1 MVSRVLV
8 ALAALIALAHADS
21 MFDLRFE
28 GVEYEMITA
37 TGVLDCFSN
46 TNMTVQAGYGFEY
59 DIDANADQSKPGYAA
74 ASCAGGTNGQ
84 VDMYADMVWA
94 ISRNGGDDQCLRFKG
109 AATLD
114 NQKPDATKTT
124 FNQNFKYAIT
134 RKLQV
139 CAYDS
144 NWQPWNPVSTT
155 VGRDKQNKQN
165 DNAKP
170 KVSYQADTW
179 KIYSSKWNKALE
191 TNGDWSQLSTWC
203 AGNCANTWTS
213 PSNQLKGNEAY
224 DTSFASPQEAF
235 VGGSGAGDNNPACV
249 GTSEWRCPA
258 GQQTVANGGDAC
270 GFETTTAT
278 NLDYKKALSGSTA
291 VEQIGC
297 GSSPQLLARSAN
309 FGGITSAAFTK
320 VAGSSMA
327 TKIGS
332 QAYVYTFKASDLD
345 PTVGIHEDIVGTN
358 GLWSQITQFTPTI
371 THFQGKSVSS
381 PEFSSKT
388 FWLNN
393 ANTLKIKFANA
404 NTQYQ
409 QIGSSVN
416 ANNANTNQIYLNTD
430 LAVAGNNVAPPLQQV
445 AFNRETQE
453 ATYLANKG
461 RFSTTGQGS
470 GNFGSVGSHYWARVY
485 SSYTVQIKWTCNNLG
500 GTDPNS
506 GNGYPYRFNCDSTIG
521 TFVATPGQAWNKP
534 KNTFPTLKR
543 QFTTTLY
550 KNWDT
555 KTFQATSDPVF
566 LGMFASATNAG
577 FSVASSVPAINGDA
591 AKGVSTSDERLEKQ
605 AVAQEDQASGV
616 ALIGAGVVVLAVFG
630 SLAICLGAAI
640 LGKLQAK

>member
-21 MFDLRFE
+21 MFNLRFE
-28 GVEYEMITA
+28 GVEYETVTA

-46 TNMTVQAGYGFEY
+46 TNMTVQAGYGFTY
-59 DIDANADQSKPGYAA
+59 DIDATADQTKPGFSG

-84 VDMYADMVWA
+84 QSMYADMVWA
-94 ISRNGGDDQCLRFKG
+94 IPRNGEDAQCLRFSG
-109 AATLD
+109 AAQFTNL
-114 NQKPDATKTT
+114 KPDATKTT

-134 RKLQV
+134 RNLQV

-144 NWQPWNPVSTT
+144 YWQPWNPASTT
-155 VGRDKQNKQN
+155 VGRDMVNKQN

-170 KVSYQADTW
+170 MVSYQADTW
-179 KIYSSKWNKALE
+179 KIYSSKWNTALA
-191 TNGDWSQLSTWC
+191 TNGDWDDLSTWC
-203 AGNCANTWTS
+203 AGNCANPWTS
-213 PSNQLKGNEAY
+213 PSNQLRNNAAY
-224 DTSFASPQEAF
+224 DVTFASPQEAF

-249 GTSEWRCPA
+249 GVSKWRCPA
-258 GQQTVANGGDAC
+258 GQKTTANGGANC
-270 GFETTTAT
+270 GFEVTTAD
-278 NLDYKKALSGSTA
+278 NKDYKDALTGSTA
-291 VEQIGC
+291 VEQIAC

-309 FGGITSAAFTK
+309 FGGVTSAAFTK
-320 VAGSSMA
+320 IAGDSMA

-332 QAYVYTFKASDLD
+332 QKYVWTFKASDLD
-345 PTVGIHEDIVGTN
+345 PTVGIHEDIVGAN
-358 GLWSQITQFTPTI
+358 GLWSKITQFAPTI
-371 THFQGKSVSS
+371 THFQGNAVSS

-416 ANNANTNQIYLNTD
+416 TNNANTNKIYLSTD
-430 LAVAGNNVAPPLQQV
+430 LAGGQITPALQQV

-461 RFSTTGQGS
+461 RFSTTNQGI
-470 GNFGSVGSHYWARVY
+470 GNFGSVGSQYWAVVFSQY
-485 SSYTVQIKWTCNNLG
+485 SVQVKWTCNNLG

-506 GNGYPYRFNCDSTIG
+506 ATGYPYRFNCDNTVNMWTG
-521 TFVATPGQAWNKP
+521 TPGQAWNKP
-534 KNTFPTLKR
+534 SNTYPTLKR
-543 QFTTTLY
+543 QFTTALY
-550 KNWDT
+550 KVWDT
-555 KTFQATSDPVF
+555 KTFVATSDPVY

-591 AKGVSTSDERLEKQ
+591 AKGVSPSDERQEKQ
-605 AVAQEDQASGV
+605 AVAQEDQATGV